1 MSFNGEFKVAGNT
14 YSIIE
19 CSVPLYQ
26 KYDQKGKPASGVHS
40 GRIRL
45 ILEGTDDGT
54 LGNWMSDPTK
64 KQDGKLSFF
73 RVDQESTF
81 KEISFEGAYI
91 IALLENF
98 TTDIEMSNALLTEEG
113 TLNLDIGGSDDENK
127 IWFKRRLKLLLA
139 SQHRT
144 GMSYCMFVEITAEKI
159 KIDGVEHQN

>member
-1 MSFNGEFKVAGNT
+1 MSFNAEFKVAGTT

-19 CSVPLYQ
+19 CSIPMHQ

-64 KQDGKLSFF
+64 KQDGKLVFF
-73 RVDQESTF
+73 RIDQPSTF
-81 KEISFEGAYI
+81 KEVKFEGAYI
-91 IALLENF
+91 VALMENF
-98 TTDIEMSNALLTEEG
+98 TTDMEMSKALVTEEG
-113 TLNLDIGGSDDENK
+113 AINLDIGKEDDENH
-127 IWFKRRLKLLLA
+127 IWHKLRLKLLLA

-144 GMSYCMFVEITAEKI
+144 RMSYCMLVEITAEKI
-159 KIDGVEHQN
+159 TIDGVEHQN